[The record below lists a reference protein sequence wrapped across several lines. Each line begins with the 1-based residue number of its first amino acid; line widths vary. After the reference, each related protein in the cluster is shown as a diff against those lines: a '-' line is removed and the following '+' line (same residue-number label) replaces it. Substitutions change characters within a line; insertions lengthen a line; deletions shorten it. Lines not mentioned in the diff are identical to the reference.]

1 MIKLEEVSFGYK
13 KKKQILHDFS
23 LSLEKGKI
31 YGLLGKNGAGKSTLL
46 YLLVGLLAARKGKVL
61 FSGEDV
67 SKRRP
72 SVLKEMFIV
81 PEEIDFPRVSL
92 KRYIECNAP
101 FYPKFSRESLD
112 KYLQDFDLDLD
123 LQLDSL
129 SMGEKKKV
137 YMSFALATNTSL
149 LLMDEPTNGL
159 DIPAKSQFRKFI
171 VSGMSDDK
179 IILIST
185 HQVRDVDKLLE
196 QVIILDE
203 SRILLNQTVERICEK
218 LYFTETNDK
227 PEKDVLYSMP
237 SLQGNSL
244 ILPNRQHKETVLNLE
259 SLFNAVLSEREKITD
274 LFN

>member
-67 SKRRP
+67 SKRLP

-123 LQLDSL
+123 LQLDAL

-244 ILPNRQHKETVLNLE
+244 ILPNRQQKETVLNLE
-259 SLFNAVLSEREKITD
+259 SLFNAVLSEREKITG